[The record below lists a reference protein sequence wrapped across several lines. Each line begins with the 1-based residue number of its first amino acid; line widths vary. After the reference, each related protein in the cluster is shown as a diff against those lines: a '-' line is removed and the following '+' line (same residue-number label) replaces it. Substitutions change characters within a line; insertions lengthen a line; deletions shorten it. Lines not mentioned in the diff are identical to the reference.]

1 MMKLVKWVVIVLV
14 GITVCLALSHGSRA
28 QEVRQLIVVAND
40 QSYELASA
48 WVNFLKNESVPFTRI
63 MPSDFEKYKKEKNIV
78 ILGGPN
84 EPDGVGAIVK
94 QALTKEEQDYMS
106 EEGRF
111 RMYVKNDVWAPGQ
124 NVMVF
129 AGSDSKAAAK
139 ARTVSRQKWIGIFNE
154 WLGIDISEAGI
165 VAY

>member
-1 MMKLVKWVVIVLV
+1 MMKSMKWVVTVLV
-14 GITVCLALSHGSRA
+14 GIIVCLALSYGSGA
-28 QEVRQLIVVAND
+28 QEGRQLIVVAND

-48 WVNFLKNESVPFTRI
+48 WVNFLNNESVPFTRI

-78 ILGGPN
+78 ILGGPT
-84 EPDGVGAIVK
+84 EPDGVGEIVK
-94 QALTKEEQDYMS
+94 QALTQEEQDYVG

-111 RMYVKNDVWAPGQ
+111 RMYIRYNVWAPEQ

-129 AGSDSKAAAK
+129 AGYDRQAAAK
-139 ARTVSRQKWIGIFNE
+139 ARTVSRQKWISVFND

>member
-1 MMKLVKWVVIVLV
+1 MMKSVKWVVGVLV
-14 GITVCLALSHGSRA
+14 GITICLALPYGSGA
-28 QEVRQLIVVAND
+28 QGGRQLIVVAND
-40 QSYELASA
+40 QSFELASA

-78 ILGGPN
+78 ILGGPT
-84 EPDGVGAIVK
+84 EPDGVGEIVK

-111 RMYVKNDVWAPGQ
+111 RMYVKKDVWAPGQ

-139 ARTVSRQKWIGIFNE
+139 ARTVSRQKWIPIFNE